1 MEQETGVPS
10 PESHVPS
17 ASSPSPGSGG
27 ANSADSS
34 ANAPAANSDWSSS
47 TTKNTTV
54 SGSRSPNDTMAEP
67 RGLGDNAP
75 NDPWR
80 FHRSEEERP
89 AAEQLPPTQSSPF
102 GKQGSG
108 FYLVLAV
115 IIALVAGLAGGAIGY
130 GISSSGDGDGRTPT
144 SLGASNGDTPALAK
158 RPPESVAGVVEKVQ
172 PSVVTIDINA
182 GRLAGNGSG
191 LVISKEGYI
200 LTNNHVASAGGNRT
214 NIIVRFHD
222 GSAHKAQVVG
232 RDPGTDLAVIKAEGA
247 ENLTPVQ
254 FGDSDKIRVGDP
266 AVAFGAPLGL
276 SETVT
281 AGIISALDRPVLTG
295 GTEPG
300 VETGGAEAYMAAL
313 QTDAPINPG
322 NSGGPLVDGS
332 GNVIG
337 VNSAIASLPGGGN
350 IGLGFAIPINQAK
363 RIAEQII
370 SSGQARRTVIGIRLA
385 QDVASGG
392 GAARGGDTS
401 PGVTLASV
409 EPGGPAAE
417 AGLKAGDVITRFAGK
432 PTENAVALVA
442 LIRKHAA
449 GETVQ
454 VSYKRDDKTSE
465 TSMKLADQSVQT

>member
-1 MEQETGVPS
+1 MEQETGAPS
-10 PESHVPS
+10 PESHVP
-17 ASSPSPGSGG
+17 AAGSPSP
-27 ANSADSS
+27 NSSEVNPTDRS
-34 ANAPAANSDWSSS
+34 ANAPTASSDWPSS
-47 TTKNTTV
+47 TTTNTAA
-54 SGSRSPNDTMAEP
+54 SGTQSPNDTVVEP
-67 RGLGDNAP
+67 RGWGDSAP
-75 NDPWR
+75 SDPR
-80 FHRSEEERP
+80 RSPRSGAGWERP
-89 AAEQLPPTQSSPF
+89 TAEQLPPTQSSPF
-102 GKQGSG
+102 GKQRNG
-108 FYLVLAV
+108 FFLVLAV
-115 IIALVAGLAGGAIGY
+115 VIALVAGLAGGAIGY
-130 GISSSGDGDGRTPT
+130 GISSSGDDGGRAPT

-214 NIIVRFHD
+214 NITVRFHD

-232 RDPGTDLAVIKAEGA
+232 RDPGTDLAVIKAEDVG
-247 ENLTPVQ
+247 NLAPAQ

-313 QTDAPINPG
+313 QTDASINPG

-370 SSGQARRTVIGIRLA
+370 SSGQARRTVIGVRIA
-385 QDVASGG
+385 QDPASGEGSTG
-392 GAARGGDTS
+392 GV
-401 PGVTLASV
+401 PLASV
-409 EPGGPAAE
+409 EPGSPAAE
-417 AGLKAGDVITRFAGK
+417 AGLRAGDVITRFAGE
-432 PTENAVALVA
+432 PTENAVALIA
-442 LIRKHAA
+442 FIRKHAA
-449 GETVQ
+449 GETVR

-465 TSMKLADQSVQT
+465 TSMKLADQPVQP